1 MKNLV
6 IITAPS
12 GSGKTTLCKQ
22 ILKKEDRLQFSISHT
37 SRKMRQNEKNGIDYY
52 FVTNEEFLDGINND
66 EFIEWNYHFDCY
78 YGTSKSQIKKSI
90 DSKIPILLELDVKGA
105 LAIQKLYPNQ
115 TVSIF
120 VEPPSINDLKIRL
133 KKRGSDSDKII
144 AKRLQRIDF
153 ELSHKSNFDFNVVND
168 KLEVAT
174 NQILEIIKKETK
186 GVSYVT

>member
-22 ILKKEDRLQFSISHT
+22 ILKREDRVQFSISHT
-37 SRKMRQNEKNGIDYY
+37 SRKIRQNEKNGIDYY

-153 ELSHKSNFDFNVVND
+153 ELSHKSNFDFTVVND

-174 NQILEIIKKETK
+174 NQILEIIKNETK

>member
-22 ILKKEDRLQFSISHT
+22 ILKKEDRVKFSISHT

-52 FVTNEEFLDGINND
+52 FVTNEEFLDGIDKD

-90 DSKIPILLELDVKGA
+90 DKKIPILLELDVKGA
-105 LAIQKLYPNQ
+105 LAIQKLYPDQ

-120 VEPPSINDLKIRL
+120 IEPPSIKDLKIRL

-153 ELSHKSNFDFNVVND
+153 ELSHKSNFDFTVVND
-168 KLEVAT
+168 KLDVAT
-174 NQILEIIKKETK
+174 NQILEIIKNETK

>member
-22 ILKKEDRLQFSISHT
+22 ILEKEDRVKFSISHT

-52 FVTNEEFLDGINND
+52 FVTNEEFLDGIDKD
-66 EFIEWNYHFDCY
+66 EFIECNYHFDCF

-90 DSKIPILLELDVKGA
+90 DKKIPILLELDVKGA
-105 LAIQKLYPNQ
+105 LAIQKLYPDQ

-120 VEPPSINDLKIRL
+120 IEPPSINDLKIRL

-153 ELSHKSNFDFNVVND
+153 ELSHKSNFDFTVVND
-168 KLEVAT
+168 KLDVAT
-174 NQILEIIKKETK
+174 NQILEIIKNETK

>member
-22 ILKKEDRLQFSISHT
+22 ILKKEDRVKFSISHT

-52 FVTNEEFLDGINND
+52 FVTNEEFLDGIDKD

-90 DSKIPILLELDVKGA
+90 DKKIPILLELDVKGA
-105 LAIQKLYPNQ
+105 LAIQKLYPDQ

-120 VEPPSINDLKIRL
+120 IEPPSINDLKIRL

-153 ELSHKSNFDFNVVND
+153 ELSHKSNFDFTVVND

-174 NQILEIIKKETK
+174 NQILEIIKNETK

>member
-153 ELSHKSNFDFNVVND
+153 ELSHKSNFDFTVVND

-174 NQILEIIKKETK
+174 NQILEIIKNETK

>member
-22 ILKKEDRLQFSISHT
+22 ILKKEDRVQFSISHT

-153 ELSHKSNFDFNVVND
+153 ELSHKSNFDFTVVND

-174 NQILEIIKKETK
+174 NQILEIIKNETK

>member
-22 ILKKEDRLQFSISHT
+22 ILKKEDRVKFSISHT

-52 FVTNEEFLDGINND
+52 FVTNEEFLDGIDKD

-90 DSKIPILLELDVKGA
+90 DKKIPILLELDVKGA

-153 ELSHKSNFDFNVVND
+153 ELSHKSNFDFTVVND
-168 KLEVAT
+168 KLDVAT
-174 NQILEIIKKETK
+174 NQILEIIKNETK

>member
-12 GSGKTTLCKQ
+12 GSGKTTLCKE
-22 ILKKEDRLQFSISHT
+22 ILKKEGKIQFSVSHT

-52 FVTNEEFLDGINND
+52 FVTKEEFLDGIDKD

-90 DSKIPILLELDVKGA
+90 DKKIPILLELDVKGA
-105 LAIQKLYPNQ
+105 LAIQKLYPDQ

-120 VEPPSINDLKIRL
+120 IEPPSINDLKIRL

-153 ELSHKSNFDFNVVND
+153 ELSHKSNFDFTVVND
-168 KLEVAT
+168 KLDVAT
-174 NQILEIIKKETK
+174 NQILEIIKNETK

>member
-22 ILKKEDRLQFSISHT
+22 ILKKEDGVKFSISHT

-52 FVTNEEFLDGINND
+52 FVTNEEFLDGIDKD

-90 DSKIPILLELDVKGA
+90 DKKIPILLELDVKGA
-105 LAIQKLYPNQ
+105 LAIQKLYPDQ

-120 VEPPSINDLKIRL
+120 IEPPSINDLKIRL

-153 ELSHKSNFDFNVVND
+153 ELSHKSNFDFTVVND
-168 KLEVAT
+168 KLDVAT
-174 NQILEIIKKETK
+174 NQILEIIKNETK

>member
-12 GSGKTTLCKQ
+12 GSGKTTLCKE
-22 ILKKEDRLQFSISHT
+22 ILKKEGKLQFSVSHT

-52 FVTNEEFLDGINND
+52 FVTNEEFMEGIDKN

-78 YGTSKSQIKKSI
+78 YGTSKSQIQKSI
-90 DSKIPILLELDVKGA
+90 DKKNLILLELDVKGA
-105 LAIQKLYPNQ
+105 LSIQKLYPEQ

-133 KKRGSDSDKII
+133 EKRGSDSEKII
-144 AKRLQRIDF
+144 AKRLQRIEF
-153 ELSHKSNFDFNVVND
+153 ELSHKSNFDFTVVND
-168 KLEVAT
+168 KLKVAT
-174 NQILEIIKKETK
+174 NQILEIIRNETK

>member
-22 ILKKEDRLQFSISHT
+22 ILEKEDRVKFSISHT

-52 FVTNEEFLDGINND
+52 FVTNEEFLDGIDKD

-90 DSKIPILLELDVKGA
+90 DKKIPILLELDVKGA
-105 LAIQKLYPNQ
+105 LAIQKLYPDQ

-120 VEPPSINDLKIRL
+120 IEPPSINDLKIRL

-153 ELSHKSNFDFNVVND
+153 ELSHKSNFDFTVVND
-168 KLEVAT
+168 KLDVAT
-174 NQILEIIKKETK
+174 NQILEIIKNETK

>member
-22 ILKKEDRLQFSISHT
+22 ILKKEDRVQFSISHT

-174 NQILEIIKKETK
+174 NQILEIIKNETK

>member
-22 ILKKEDRLQFSISHT
+22 ILEKEDRVKFSISHT

-52 FVTNEEFLDGINND
+52 FVTNEEFLDGIDKD

-90 DSKIPILLELDVKGA
+90 DKKIPILLELDVKGA
-105 LAIQKLYPNQ
+105 LAIQKLYPDQ

-120 VEPPSINDLKIRL
+120 IEPPSINDLKIRL

-153 ELSHKSNFDFNVVND
+153 ELSHKSNFDFTVVND

-174 NQILEIIKKETK
+174 NQILEIIKNETK

>member
-22 ILKKEDRLQFSISHT
+22 ILKKEDRVKFSISHT

-52 FVTNEEFLDGINND
+52 FVTNEEFLDGIDKD

-90 DSKIPILLELDVKGA
+90 DKKIPILLELDVKGA
-105 LAIQKLYPNQ
+105 LAIQKLYPDQ

-120 VEPPSINDLKIRL
+120 IEPPSINDLKIRL

-153 ELSHKSNFDFNVVND
+153 ELSHKSNFDFTVVND

-174 NQILEIIKKETK
+174 NQILEIIRNETK

>member
-22 ILKKEDRLQFSISHT
+22 ILKKEDRVKFSISHT

-52 FVTNEEFLDGINND
+52 FVTNEEFLDGIDKD

-90 DSKIPILLELDVKGA
+90 DKKIPILLELDVKGA

-120 VEPPSINDLKIRL
+120 IEPPSINDLKIRL

-153 ELSHKSNFDFNVVND
+153 ELSHKSNFDFTVVND
-168 KLEVAT
+168 KLDVAT
-174 NQILEIIKKETK
+174 NQILEIIKNETK

>member
-22 ILKKEDRLQFSISHT
+22 ILKKEDSVQFSISHT

-133 KKRGSDSDKII
+133 KKRGSDSDKLI

-153 ELSHKSNFDFNVVND
+153 ELSHKSNFDFTVVND

-174 NQILEIIKKETK
+174 NQILEIIKNETK

>member
-12 GSGKTTLCKQ
+12 GSGKTTLCKE
-22 ILKKEDRLQFSISHT
+22 ILKKEDKVQFSVSHT

-52 FVTNEEFLDGINND
+52 FVTNEEFMEGIDKN

-78 YGTSKSQIKKSI
+78 YGTSKSQIQKSI
-90 DSKIPILLELDVKGA
+90 DKKNLILLELDVKGA
-105 LAIQKLYPNQ
+105 LSIQKLYPDQ

-133 KKRGSDSDKII
+133 EKRGSDSEKII
-144 AKRLQRIDF
+144 AKRLQRIEF
-153 ELSHKSNFDFNVVND
+153 ELSHKSNFDFTVVND

-174 NQILEIIKKETK
+174 NQILEIIRNETK

>member
-12 GSGKTTLCKQ
+12 GSGKTTLCKE
-22 ILKKEDRLQFSISHT
+22 ILKKEDKVQFSVSHT

-52 FVTNEEFLDGINND
+52 FVTNEEFIEGIDKN

-78 YGTSKSQIKKSI
+78 YGTSKSQIQKSI
-90 DSKIPILLELDVKGA
+90 DKKNLILLELDVKGA
-105 LAIQKLYPNQ
+105 LSIQKLYPDQ

-120 VEPPSINDLKIRL
+120 VEPPSINDLQIRL
-133 KKRGSDSDKII
+133 EKRGSDSEKII
-144 AKRLQRIDF
+144 AKRLQRIEF
-153 ELSHKSNFDFNVVND
+153 ELSHKSNFDFTVVND

-174 NQILEIIKKETK
+174 NQILEIIRNETK

>member
-22 ILKKEDRLQFSISHT
+22 ILKKEDRVKFSISHT

-52 FVTNEEFLDGINND
+52 FVTNEEFLDGIDKD

-90 DSKIPILLELDVKGA
+90 DKKIPILLELDVKGA

-120 VEPPSINDLKIRL
+120 IEPPSINDLKIRL

-144 AKRLQRIDF
+144 TKRLQRIDF
-153 ELSHKSNFDFNVVND
+153 ELSHKSNFDFTVVND
-168 KLEVAT
+168 KLDVAT
-174 NQILEIIKKETK
+174 NQILEIIKNETK

>member
-22 ILKKEDRLQFSISHT
+22 ILEKEDRVKFSISHT

-52 FVTNEEFLDGINND
+52 FVTNEEFLDGIDKD

-90 DSKIPILLELDVKGA
+90 DKKIPILLELDVKGA
-105 LAIQKLYPNQ
+105 LAIQKLYPGQ

-120 VEPPSINDLKIRL
+120 IEPPSINDLKIRL
-133 KKRGSDSDKII
+133 SPATMRKCSAYLYSPGI
-144 AKRLQRIDF
+144 A
-153 ELSHKSNFDFNVVND
+153 S
-168 KLEVAT
+168 
-174 NQILEIIKKETK
+174 
-186 GVSYVT
+186 

>member
-22 ILKKEDRLQFSISHT
+22 ILKKEDRVQFSISHT

-105 LAIQKLYPNQ
+105 FAIQKLYPNQ

-153 ELSHKSNFDFNVVND
+153 ELSHKSNFDFTVVND

-174 NQILEIIKKETK
+174 NQILEIIKNETK

>member
-22 ILKKEDRLQFSISHT
+22 ILKKEDRVKFSISHT

-52 FVTNEEFLDGINND
+52 FVTNEEFIDGIDKD

-90 DSKIPILLELDVKGA
+90 DKKIPILLELDVKGA
-105 LAIQKLYPNQ
+105 LAIQKLYPDQ

-120 VEPPSINDLKIRL
+120 IEPPSINDLKIRL

-153 ELSHKSNFDFNVVND
+153 ELSHKSNFDFTVVND
-168 KLEVAT
+168 KLDVAT
-174 NQILEIIKKETK
+174 NQILEIIKNETK

>member
-22 ILKKEDRLQFSISHT
+22 ILEKEDRVKFSISHT

-52 FVTNEEFLDGINND
+52 FVTNEEFLDGIDKD

-90 DSKIPILLELDVKGA
+90 DKKIPILLELDVKGA
-105 LAIQKLYPNQ
+105 LAIQKLYPDQ

-120 VEPPSINDLKIRL
+120 IEPPSINDLKIRL

-153 ELSHKSNFDFNVVND
+153 ELSHKSNFDFTVVND
-168 KLEVAT
+168 KLDVAT
-174 NQILEIIKKETK
+174 NQILEIIKNETK
-186 GVSYVT
+186 GVPYVT

>member
-12 GSGKTTLCKQ
+12 GSGKTTLCKE
-22 ILKKEDRLQFSISHT
+22 ILKKEGKVHFSVSHT

-52 FVTNEEFLDGINND
+52 FVTNEEFMEGIDKN

-78 YGTSKSQIKKSI
+78 YGTSKSQIQKSI
-90 DSKIPILLELDVKGA
+90 DKKNLILLELDVKGA
-105 LAIQKLYPNQ
+105 LSIQKLYPDQ

-133 KKRGSDSDKII
+133 EKRGSDSEKII
-144 AKRLQRIDF
+144 AKRLQRIEF
-153 ELSHKSNFDFNVVND
+153 ELSHKSNFDFTVVND

-174 NQILEIIKKETK
+174 NQILEIIRNETK

>member
-22 ILKKEDRLQFSISHT
+22 ILKKENRVQFSISHT

-153 ELSHKSNFDFNVVND
+153 ELSHKSNFDFTVVND

-174 NQILEIIKKETK
+174 NQILEIIKNETK

>member
-22 ILKKEDRLQFSISHT
+22 ILKREDRVQFSISHT

-153 ELSHKSNFDFNVVND
+153 ELSHKSNFDFTVVND

-174 NQILEIIKKETK
+174 NQILEIIKNETK

>member
-22 ILKKEDRLQFSISHT
+22 ILEKEDRVKFSISHT

-52 FVTNEEFLDGINND
+52 FVTNEEFLDGIDKD

-90 DSKIPILLELDVKGA
+90 DKKIPILLELDVKGA
-105 LAIQKLYPNQ
+105 LAIQKLYPGQ

-120 VEPPSINDLKIRL
+120 IEPPSINDLKIRL

-153 ELSHKSNFDFNVVND
+153 ELSHKSNFDFTVVND
-168 KLEVAT
+168 KLDVAT
-174 NQILEIIKKETK
+174 NQILEIIKNETK

>member
-1 MKNLV
+1 
-6 IITAPS
+6 
-12 GSGKTTLCKQ
+12 
-22 ILKKEDRLQFSISHT
+22 
-37 SRKMRQNEKNGIDYY
+37 MRQNEKNGIDYY
-52 FVTNEEFLDGINND
+52 FVTNEEFLDGIDKD

-90 DSKIPILLELDVKGA
+90 DKKIPILLELDVKGA
-105 LAIQKLYPNQ
+105 LAIQKLYPDQ

-120 VEPPSINDLKIRL
+120 IEPPSINDLKIRL

-153 ELSHKSNFDFNVVND
+153 ELSHKSNFDFTVVND
-168 KLEVAT
+168 KLDVAT
-174 NQILEIIKKETK
+174 NQILEIIKNETK

>member
-12 GSGKTTLCKQ
+12 GSGKTTLCKE
-22 ILKKEDRLQFSISHT
+22 ILKKEGKVHFSVSHT

-52 FVTNEEFLDGINND
+52 FVTNEEFMEGIDKN

-78 YGTSKSQIKKSI
+78 YGTSKSQIQKSI
-90 DSKIPILLELDVKGA
+90 NKKNLILLELDVKGA
-105 LAIQKLYPNQ
+105 LSIQKLYPEQ

-120 VEPPSINDLKIRL
+120 VEPPSINDLQIRL
-133 KKRGSDSDKII
+133 EKRGSDSEKII
-144 AKRLQRIDF
+144 SKRLQRIEF
-153 ELSHKSNFDFNVVND
+153 ELSHKSNFDFTVVND

-174 NQILEIIKKETK
+174 NQILEIIRNETK

>member
-22 ILKKEDRLQFSISHT
+22 ILKKEDRVKFSISHT

-52 FVTNEEFLDGINND
+52 FVTNEEFLDGIDKD

-78 YGTSKSQIKKSI
+78 YGTSKSKIKKSI
-90 DSKIPILLELDVKGA
+90 DKKIPILLELDVKGA
-105 LAIQKLYPNQ
+105 LAIQKLYPDQ

-120 VEPPSINDLKIRL
+120 IEPPSINDLKIRL

-153 ELSHKSNFDFNVVND
+153 ELSHKSNFDFTVVND

-174 NQILEIIKKETK
+174 NRILEIIKNETK

>member
-12 GSGKTTLCKQ
+12 GSGKTTLCKE
-22 ILKKEDRLQFSISHT
+22 ILKKEDKVQFSVSHT

-52 FVTNEEFLDGINND
+52 FVTNEEFMEGIDKN

-78 YGTSKSQIKKSI
+78 YGTSKSQIQKSI
-90 DSKIPILLELDVKGA
+90 NKKNLILLELDVKGA
-105 LAIQKLYPNQ
+105 LSIQKLYPDQ

-120 VEPPSINDLKIRL
+120 VEPPSINDLQIRL
-133 KKRGSDSDKII
+133 EKRGSDSEKII
-144 AKRLQRIDF
+144 AKRLQRIEF
-153 ELSHKSNFDFNVVND
+153 ELSHKSNFDFTVVND

-174 NQILEIIKKETK
+174 NQILEIIRNETK